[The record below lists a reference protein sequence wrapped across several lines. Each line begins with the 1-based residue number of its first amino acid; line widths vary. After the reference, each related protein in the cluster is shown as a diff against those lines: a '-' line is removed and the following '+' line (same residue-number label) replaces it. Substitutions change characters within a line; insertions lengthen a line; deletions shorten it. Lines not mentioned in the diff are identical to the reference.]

1 MPMPTTKAECDALG
15 FQLEREHA
23 DLHDAQ
29 DQADQDDDRSG
40 SRLRRR
46 RQGCRAQEEASA
58 GRAIGTDQGRKT
70 AETVEKAEAAGR
82 VALLA
87 ENRPSP
93 GSAGLVE
100 R

>member
-1 MPMPTTKAECDALG
+1 MPMHHQG
-15 FQLEREHA
+15 GVRRGWFQLERDHA

-29 DQADQDDDRSG
+29 DQLIKMTIGRGAGCDGGAKAVVLKKKLPLAVRLALIKAAKPPRRS
-40 SRLRRR
+40 
-46 RQGCRAQEEASA
+46 
-58 GRAIGTDQGRKT
+58 RKPS
-70 AETVEKAEAAGR
+70 AAGR